1 MLTWSRVYRIERR
14 ILKKHL
20 KLIKMILLCSFLLS
34 ILFISLQISIYISAP
49 SHFKPEPGELLTSS
63 NSEISFQYSSSMSYI
78 KKVTMDGHDVTKKI
92 SASKERII
100 IPAEYL
106 SEGNHEIEIVYHPK
120 MAIWDIKKR
129 WTFSVDTSFPI
140 ISISLPGKKE
150 VYTTNKS
157 FIIKGKTEVI
167 SKVKIDK
174 DGKIFDIKTDD
185 TGDFQKDFILKEGKN
200 IFRITSTDRAGNKSS
215 YQIKAFFDSTAPKL
229 SSPFPPDGKIVKEVD
244 PLISVTVSED
254 SKINKIDMRINGKP
268 VSAELVNSSI
278 IKYKPEKLVEGTHNI
293 EVEVENAV
301 GLKDLKK
308 WAFTVDSTEHYG
320 QRTQILGAIGQDVK
334 DLQRMLVLH
343 NYLGENDIKGTFDQ
357 KTLEA
362 VKKFQGKNGLE
373 PDGVVGPSTID
384 KLSYSIIIDLAQ
396 FNLALVLD
404 GKVVKN
410 YLIACGSPE
419 YPTPTGEFI
428 ITNKVKDPTWIPP
441 DSPWAK
447 EAELTEPG
455 PDNPLGTR
463 WIELNSSLV
472 GIHGT
477 NYPETV
483 GMNVSHG
490 CVRMAIPDVE
500 ELYDYVNIGTR
511 VTIRD
516 PILPPTPTARPAEP
530 TTRPD
535 KKPVKKPDNTG
546 TIYIEKK
553 NY

>member
-1 MLTWSRVYRIERR
+1 
-14 ILKKHL
+14 
-20 KLIKMILLCSFLLS
+20 
-34 ILFISLQISIYISAP
+34 ISIYISAP

-92 SASKERII
+92 SASKDRII
-100 IPAEYL
+100 LPAEYL

-120 MAIWDIKKR
+120 MAIWNIKKR
-129 WTFSVDTSFPI
+129 WTFSVDTSFPV

-229 SSPFPPDGKIVKEVD
+229 SSPFPPDGNIVKEVD

-254 SKINKIDMRINGKP
+254 SKINKIDMKINGKP

-308 WAFTVDSTEHYG
+308 WSFTVDSSENYG

-441 DSPWAK
+441 DSLWAK

-516 PILPPTPTARPAEP
+516 PILPPTPTACPAEP
-530 TTRPD
+530 TTGPD
-535 KKPVKKPDNTG
+535 KKPVKKPDSTG

>member
-1 MLTWSRVYRIERR
+1 
-14 ILKKHL
+14 
-20 KLIKMILLCSFLLS
+20 
-34 ILFISLQISIYISAP
+34 
-49 SHFKPEPGELLTSS
+49 
-63 NSEISFQYSSSMSYI
+63 
-78 KKVTMDGHDVTKKI
+78 
-92 SASKERII
+92 
-100 IPAEYL
+100 
-106 SEGNHEIEIVYHPK
+106 
-120 MAIWDIKKR
+120 
-129 WTFSVDTSFPI
+129 
-140 ISISLPGKKE
+140 
-150 VYTTNKS
+150 
-157 FIIKGKTEVI
+157 KTEVI
-167 SKVKIDK
+167 SKVKIEK
-174 DGKIFDIKTDD
+174 DGKFFDIKTGD

-200 IFRITSTDRAGNKSS
+200 IFRITSTDRAGNKST
-215 YQIKAFFDSTAPKL
+215 YDIKAFFDSTPPKL

-244 PLISVTVSED
+244 PLISVTISED
-254 SKINKIDMRINGKP
+254 SKINYINMKINGKA
-268 VSAELVNSSI
+268 VSVELVNSSM
-278 IKYKPEKLVEGTHNI
+278 IKYKPEKLVEGTHNV

-301 GLKDLKK
+301 GLKDIKK
-308 WAFTVDSTEHYG
+308 WSFTVDSTENYG

-334 DLQRMLVLH
+334 DLQRMLVLR
-343 NYLGENDIKGTFDQ
+343 NYLPENDITGVFDQ

-384 KLSYSIIIDLAQ
+384 RLSYYIVIELAQ
-396 FNLALVLD
+396 FNLALMLD

-428 ITNKVKDPTWIPP
+428 ITNKLKDPTWIPP

-500 ELYDYVNIGTR
+500 ELYEYVNIGTR

-516 PILPPTPTARPAEP
+516 PIIPPTPTPYPTEP
-530 TTRPD
+530 QAPKPD
-535 KKPVKKPDNTG
+535 KKPDKQTDKKPDA
-546 TIYIEKK
+546 IYIEKK

>member
-1 MLTWSRVYRIERR
+1 
-14 ILKKHL
+14 
-20 KLIKMILLCSFLLS
+20 MILLFLCLLS
-34 ILFISLQISIYISAP
+34 ILFISLQISIYISTP
-49 SHFKPEPGELLTSS
+49 SKFKPEPGEVLTSS
-63 NSEISFQYSSSMSYI
+63 NPEISFQYSSSLSYI
-78 KKVTMDGHDVTKKI
+78 KKVTMDGKDVTKKI
-92 SASKERII
+92 SLSKNRII
-100 IPAEYL
+100 LPVDYL
-106 SEGNHEIEIVYHPK
+106 SEGKHEIEIFYHPK
-120 MAIWDIKKR
+120 MAIWNIKKR

-140 ISISLPGKKE
+140 ISIFLPAEKE
-150 VYTTNKS
+150 IYTTNKS

-174 DGKIFDIKTDD
+174 DGKIFDIKPDD
-185 TGDFQKDFILKEGKN
+185 KGDFQKDFLLNQGKN
-200 IFRITSTDRAGNKSS
+200 TFKITSTDRAGNKSS
-215 YQIKAFFDSTAPKL
+215 YEIKAFFDSTPPKL
-229 SSPFPPDGKIVKEVD
+229 SSPFPPDGKVVKEVD

-254 SKINKIDMRINGKP
+254 GKINKIDMKINGKT
-268 VSAELVNSSI
+268 VSAELLNSSM

-301 GLKDLKK
+301 GLKDIKK
-308 WAFTVDSTEHYG
+308 WSFTVDSTENYG
-320 QRTQILGAIGQDVK
+320 QRTQIVGAIGEDVK
-334 DLQRMLVLH
+334 DLQKMLVLR
-343 NYLGENDIKGTFDQ
+343 NYLGQKDITGTFDQ
-357 KTLEA
+357 KTLES

-384 KLSYSIIIDLAQ
+384 KMSYSIIIELSQ
-396 FNLALVLD
+396 FNLSLMID
-404 GKVVKN
+404 GKIIKN

-441 DSPWAK
+441 DSLWAK

-490 CVRMAIPDVE
+490 CVRMAMPDVE
-500 ELYDYVNIGTR
+500 ELYEYVNIGTR
-511 VTIRD
+511 VTIKD
-516 PILPPTPTARPAEP
+516 PIVPPTPTPYPTEP
-530 TTRPD
+530 PTP
-535 KKPVKKPDNTG
+535 KPEKQPTSNV
-546 TIYIEKK
+546 IHIEKR
-553 NY
+553 N